1 MTVYERLRGEVTAL
15 EAARAYG
22 LRFGRGGRAFC
33 PWHEDG
39 RSPALAFYGERC
51 YCHACHHGGDAVAL
65 AGQIFGLSAME
76 AARRVAEDFG
86 ISVTPETARERKDR
100 REKIRRRTQAHREE
114 NRRWSALCAVRRA
127 ADRALERF
135 GPEDA
140 DDPRLWRLVKTR
152 ALCDQELDGMTPE
165 PVCGGRK

>member
-39 RSPALAFYGERC
+39 RYPALAFYGDRC

-65 AGQIFGLSAME
+65 AGQIFGLGAAE
-76 AARRVAEDFG
+76 AARRVAEDFQ
-86 ISVTPETARERKDR
+86 VALTAETPGERRTR
-100 REKIRRRTQAHREE
+100 REKVRLARQARDEERRRFI
-114 NRRWSALCAVRRA
+114 ALCDIRRA
-127 ADRALERF
+127 ADLALERYTA
-135 GPEDA
+135 EDA
-140 DDPRLWRLVKTR
+140 DDPRLWRMVKAR
-152 ALCDQELDGMTPE
+152 ALCDEALDVMEFEGACKE
-165 PVCGGRK
+165 A